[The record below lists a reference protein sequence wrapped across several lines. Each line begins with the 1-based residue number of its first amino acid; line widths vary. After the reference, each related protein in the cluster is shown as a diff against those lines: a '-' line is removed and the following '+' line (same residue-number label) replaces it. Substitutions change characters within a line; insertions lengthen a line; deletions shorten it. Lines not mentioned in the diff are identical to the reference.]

1 MNISEIFADRHV
13 IERQAI
19 VTVPDSDFGEVKM
32 QCVVPRF
39 SSTPGRIWRSGPSL
53 GEHNKD
59 IFNREL
65 GLSEE
70 ETNLLKLNGII

>member
-1 MNISEIFADRHV
+1 
-13 IERQAI
+13 
-19 VTVPDSDFGEVKM
+19 M

-39 SSTPGRIWRSGPSL
+39 SSTPGRIWRSGPGL
-53 GEHNKD
+53 GEHNQD

-70 ETNLLKLNGII
+70 ETNLLKINGII